1 MTLDNGKKIV
11 LLRLIGFI
19 STLVYVL
26 FIFLAY
32 FERIFRHSMSE
43 ASVSIMTAVVTAAYL
58 ITLFWPAL
66 MKYRYVYFSSDER
79 SITLRW
85 YKTGLMPGE
94 SSSIEIPAGKFAG
107 FEITTKTVGLHHYL
121 TLFQQIQGKKAAYN
135 PVSITALSKKQR
147 ALIAEAL
154 SNYKSAV

>member
-79 SITLRW
+79 NITLRW

-107 FEITTKTVGLHHYL
+107 FEITAKTMGLHHYL